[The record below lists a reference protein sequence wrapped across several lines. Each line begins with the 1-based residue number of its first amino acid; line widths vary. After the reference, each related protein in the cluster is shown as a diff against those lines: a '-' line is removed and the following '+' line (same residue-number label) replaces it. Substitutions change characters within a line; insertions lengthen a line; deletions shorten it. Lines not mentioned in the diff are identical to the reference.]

1 MGHILAR
8 RVLANAKE
16 TIIYSFSYIIY
27 LYKFA
32 GLFILFHAYFVAI
45 LLFSLLF
52 FSFFWRGWDMF
63 SCGLCSPPPTSQ
75 PQGRPSPP
83 KAVEE
88 GLS

>member
-32 GLFILFHAYFVAI
+32 GLFILFHAYFLAV
-45 LLFSLLF
+45 LLFFLLF
-52 FSFFWRGWDMF
+52 FSLFG
-63 SCGLCSPPPTSQ
+63 GAGTCSVVGYAPPADISTSGS
-75 PQGRPSPP
+75 PKPS